1 MESNK
6 QTALTRKTET
16 LINRKQVRQL
26 WGKVVEGRK
35 DGAKNKRTRDCSVIY
50 NHQDMEAAQVSMSR

>member
-1 MESNK
+1 MDSEA
-6 QTALTRKTET
+6 QTDLTRKTET

-35 DGAKNKRTRDCSVIY
+35 DGAKNKRTRDCSVVIAVG
-50 NHQDMEAAQVSMSR
+50 ERER